1 MSLTELV
8 IETIKVDFSIGNYE
22 PLETMLDQ
30 VPHDVLLAYLP
41 EDVGQDFLNEQNTLT
56 NI

>member
-22 PLETMLDQ
+22 ALEVMLEQ
-30 VPHDVLLAYLP
+30 VPEDVLLAYLP

>member
-8 IETIKVDFSIGNYE
+8 IETIKVDFSIGKYE

-41 EDVGQDFLNEQNTLT
+41 EDVGQDFLNEQSTLT

>member
-30 VPHDVLLAYLP
+30 VPQDVLLAYLP
-41 EDVGQDFLNEQNTLT
+41 GDVGEDYLNEQRALT